1 METINEHYWS
11 YYVRVPSLP
20 NHREE
25 MDEQYNGEK
34 PMVFDLIGIIKPN
47 LQHFLRLIR
56 ECRDRNFSKEIPMR
70 MMTNEILSHNLR
82 SNHVRQLCMLRCF
95 FSFSHSLSKEKKK
108 CLYASMHFFNHTVVS
123 MSELFSIILKTF
135 FIGPGASHS
144 SNRISTTSIT
154 IILALFDFILYITI
168 LYLSIQMNEEFYDS
182 QRSTIKQS
190 LQLNSEAVQILIRTQ
205 SDLYD
210 FMNDLAQNETWSKKL
225 STLQFI
231 HRDNVMTI
239 EKNINDSLQL
249 FQSNSFDCFLSRQ
262 ISFYTH
268 TVSLLIYMEQIIQWF
283 FQYLTLKNFNKYSTH
298 VVILSIIILT
308 QSLGL
313 IYFFHLTSISSL
325 YLYTWIFLVRSSM
338 TMYHYSFSD

>member
-1 METINEHYWS
+1 
-11 YYVRVPSLP
+11 
-20 NHREE
+20 
-25 MDEQYNGEK
+25 
-34 PMVFDLIGIIKPN
+34 
-47 LQHFLRLIR
+47 
-56 ECRDRNFSKEIPMR
+56 
-70 MMTNEILSHNLR
+70 
-82 SNHVRQLCMLRCF
+82 
-95 FSFSHSLSKEKKK
+95 
-108 CLYASMHFFNHTVVS
+108 MHFFNHTVVS

-210 FMNDLAQNETWSKKL
+210 FMNDLAQNESWSKKL

-239 EKNINDSLQL
+239 GKNINDSLQL
-249 FQSNSFDCFLSRQ
+249 FQSNSSDCFLSRQ

-268 TVSLLIYMEQIIQWF
+268 TVSLLIYMEQIILWF
-283 FQYLTLKNFNKYSTH
+283 FQYLTLKSFNKYSTH

-313 IYFFHLTSISSL
+313 IYFCHLTNISLL

-338 TMYHYSFSD
+338 TMYHYSFSDLISWKKVCTLCQFIWPLMCIVFDESERSDRKKEFMCFANLLNNVILKLPCSSDQYSSNKSVSSLDRIV